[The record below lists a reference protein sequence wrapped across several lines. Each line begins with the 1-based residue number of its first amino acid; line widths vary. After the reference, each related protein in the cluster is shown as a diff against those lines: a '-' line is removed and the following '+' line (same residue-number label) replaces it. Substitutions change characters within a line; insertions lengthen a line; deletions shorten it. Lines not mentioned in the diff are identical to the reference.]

1 MVYLDNASTTYPKPE
16 SVYAETMEQ
25 FRRFGVSPSRGC
37 YSAAR
42 DMNKIVYSTRLS
54 LAEMFNVKD
63 PESIV
68 LTPSATIALNQILQ
82 GLDYRG
88 IRTVYLSPF
97 EHNAVL
103 RPLHMLRK
111 RHPFKMEFMS
121 FHGFDWDEG
130 QMRRMF
136 SVDKPDLVVLSHASN
151 VFGNILPVRDI
162 FAMAKAYDAI
172 TVLDCSQSAGMLDT
186 DLVDLNADFAAFPG
200 HKGLCGPSG
209 IGGFAIHAA
218 IPLAPMILG
227 GTGVKSEDL
236 EPPEEI
242 PDRFEAGSH
251 NSLGI
256 IGLNIALKWLQK
268 SGMNSLRVRKGETT
282 RKLFDVL
289 AAHGDKLDILSDST
303 RENVGVVSCVFKNH
317 PPKEVGALLDKSDIN
332 VRTGLHCAPYAHR
345 HVGTF
350 PLGTVRFSPGHFTTD
365 EDLSALDS
373 ALKVNFR
380 TQPSKIVKEYSGT
393 GV

>member
-16 SVYAETMEQ
+16 CVYAETMEE

-42 DMNKIVYSTRLS
+42 QMNKIVYSTRLL

-63 PESIV
+63 ADGIV

-82 GLDYRG
+82 GLDYSG

-111 RHPFKMEFMS
+111 RYSFKMEFIP
-121 FHGFDWDEG
+121 FHGFDWDEE
-130 QMRRMF
+130 QTRHLY
-136 SVDKPDLVVLSHASN
+136 SVNKPDLVILSHASN

-162 FAMAKAYDAI
+162 FALAKGYGAT
-172 TVLDCSQSAGMLDT
+172 TVLDCSQSAGTLDT
-186 DLVDLNADFAAFPG
+186 DLVALSADFAAFPG

-209 IGGFAIHAA
+209 IGGFAIHSA
-218 IPLAPMILG
+218 ISLSPIILG
-227 GTGVKSEDL
+227 GTGVKSDDL
-236 EPPEEI
+236 EPPEET

-256 IGLNIALKWLQK
+256 IGLNIALKWIRE
-268 SGMNSLRVRKGETT
+268 SGMNNLRIRKEKTT
-282 RKLFDVL
+282 QKLLSVL
-289 AAHGDKLDILSDST
+289 AGHADKLDILSDTT
-303 RENVGVVSCVFKNH
+303 RENVGVVSCVFKKH
-317 PPKEVGALLDKSDIN
+317 PPKEVGALLDKSDID

-345 HVGTF
+345 HIGTF

-365 EDLSALDS
+365 EELAVLDG
-373 ALKVNFR
+373 ALKNGLEER
-380 TQPSKIVKEYSGT
+380 R
-393 GV
+393 